1 MADRMRP
8 AGIFA
13 ASVLA
18 ALLMGTGGAA
28 AAEPLTASDRQ
39 YLKTIGYDEHTYGL
53 ERATKGQRKRLHK
66 IINDPR
72 LSEARKADLIG
83 NYLAAIPI
91 GAVPK

>member
-1 MADRMRP
+1 M
-8 AGIFA
+8 FA
-13 ASVLA
+13 AVVLA
-18 ALLMGTGGAA
+18 ALFIGTAGAP

-39 YLKTIGYDEHTYGL
+39 YLKAIGYDEHTYGL

-66 IINDPR
+66 IINNPR

-83 NYLAAIPI
+83 NFLAAIPI